1 MVALA
6 SNVNKVP
13 SHAGIVP
20 EVNPIERVGV
30 VVLEQMLML
39 STAKLDR
46 EPEPLMSLC
55 AHLK

>member
-13 SHAGIVP
+13 SHEGIVP

-30 VVLEQMLML
+30 IALEQILML

-46 EPEPLMSLC
+46 
-55 AHLK
+55 